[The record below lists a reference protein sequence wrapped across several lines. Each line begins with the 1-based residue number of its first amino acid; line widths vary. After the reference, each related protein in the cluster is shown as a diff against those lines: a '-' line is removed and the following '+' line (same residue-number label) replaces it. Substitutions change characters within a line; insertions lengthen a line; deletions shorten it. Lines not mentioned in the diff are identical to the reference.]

1 MLGLFW
7 VLKII
12 VLYENALSP
21 IGRASVEHLVY
32 SSSIN
37 IIIIKEYLL
46 DHFSHGYCMVIRS
59 WYRCHLVYLKSYII
73 ICNHVHNALRNS
85 KYITSQLKP
94 SCLHSAVY
102 HSGIFLEK

>member
-1 MLGLFW
+1 MGFDLELCHVFMASTDYVGGLFW

-37 IIIIKEYLL
+37 IIIIKEYLFWITFL
-46 DHFSHGYCMVIRS
+46 MDIAWSFDRGTVVT
-59 WYRCHLVYLKSYII
+59 WY
-73 ICNHVHNALRNS
+73 
-85 KYITSQLKP
+85 T
-94 SCLHSAVY
+94 
-102 HSGIFLEK
+102 